1 MARVDDL
8 PALGRH
14 VRLEPSPDLLAAL
27 AKPAGVEAVERLV
40 AAFDLTPRGTGVHIG
55 GRVTATV
62 RQTCGITLEPM
73 RNEID
78 EAVDVDYAPARAAP
92 GDVAG
97 EDEPEP
103 LTGNSIDLALLA
115 TEFLILGVDPYPR
128 KADAAF
134 DPPAA
139 DEPAHPF
146 AALAGW
152 NKKGAVKE

>member
-40 AAFDLTPRGTGVHIG
+40 AAFDLTPRGTGVHVG

-73 RNEID
+73 RNDID
-78 EAVDVDYAPARAAP
+78 EAVDVDYVAARAAP

-103 LTGNSIDLALLA
+103 LTGNSIDLGVLA

-134 DPPAA
+134 EPPAA
-139 DEPAHPF
+139 AEPAHPF